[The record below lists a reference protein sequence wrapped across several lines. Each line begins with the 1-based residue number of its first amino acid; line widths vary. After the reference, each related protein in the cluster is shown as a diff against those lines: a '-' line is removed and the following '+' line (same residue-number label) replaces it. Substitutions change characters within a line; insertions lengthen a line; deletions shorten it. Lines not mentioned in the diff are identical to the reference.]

1 MSLTRAGVSCLDV
14 AGFFRALRKSWW
26 IIVTT
31 IVVGLGLSAFLV
43 IRTPPT
49 YASYLTFFVNTAATA
64 GTNPLQS
71 DQYAQQRVNSYV
83 VLVSS
88 ERLVKMVLEDT
99 QLDMSVRKLRGEISA
114 SSPLNT
120 VVLDVTVTDTSAARS
135 LRVATSISTQF
146 VKLIHD
152 TDPSVNLELF
162 SGPTL
167 NPTPVAPKTKLDLAL
182 GGLAGLAIG
191 IALAVIRQLADTSI
205 RTSSTLRD
213 AAGAP
218 VLGVIPIDPAA
229 KKAPLIVQS
238 HAHSRRAEA
247 FRQLRTNL
255 QFVDADRPARVM
267 VVTSSV
273 GSEGKSTTAAN
284 LAVSFAETEK
294 SVLLI
299 EGDLRRPR
307 VSDYLG
313 IERSVGLTNVLAG
326 QAEIEDVLQHWG
338 RGNLTVLPSGTIP
351 PNPSE
356 LLGSHGMQELLADF
370 RTQYDLVII
379 DAPPLL
385 PVTDAA
391 VVSVIA
397 DGAVVIVRA
406 GKTKRQQLASSMAS
420 LRSVDARVLGCV
432 LNMAPAK
439 GKDAELAYDGYGY
452 YEQTAPVETASVGS
466 KRASSQ
472 SVAPKQPAVADRE
485 ANREEAE
492 PEEANQ
498 EDTNREDVNREEAE
512 PEEANREEAEPGAEK
527 GTRWRRGRE
536 MVDAV
541 EQDPEDTVD
550 EAHDDAPES
559 PVTS

>member
-1 MSLTRAGVSCLDV
+1 VDV
-14 AGFFRALRKSWW
+14 AGFFRAIRKSWW
-26 IIVTT
+26 IVITT
-31 IVVGLGLSAFLV
+31 TLLGLGMFAFLV

-49 YASYLTFFVNTAATA
+49 YASNLTFFVNTAATA

-88 ERLVKMVLEDT
+88 ERLVRMVLQDT
-99 QLDMSVRKLRGEISA
+99 QLTMSVQKVRGEISA

-120 VVLDVTVTDTSAARS
+120 VVLDVTVTDTSGPRS
-135 LRVATSISTQF
+135 LRLATSISTQF

-167 NPTPVAPKTKLDLAL
+167 NPTPVAPKTKLDLIL
-182 GGLAGLAIG
+182 GGLVGIAVG

-205 RTSSTLRD
+205 RTSSALRD
-213 AAGAP
+213 VANSP
-218 VLGVIPIDPAA
+218 VLGVIPVDAAA

-284 LAVSFAETEK
+284 LALSFAETEK

-326 QAEIEDVLQHWG
+326 QAKIDEVLQPWG
-338 RGNLTVLPSGTIP
+338 RGNLTVLPSGTVP

-356 LLGSHGMQELLADF
+356 LLGSEGMQELLAQF
-370 RTQYDLVII
+370 RTRYDLVII

-406 GKTKRQQLASSMAS
+406 GKTKRQQLASAMAS
-420 LRSVDARVLGCV
+420 LRSVDARILGCV

-439 GKDAELAYDGYGY
+439 GKDSELAYDGYGY
-452 YEQTAPVETASVGS
+452 YELPDQAEVKPAAPKPAS
-466 KRASSQ
+466 KRPSPPQ
-472 SVAPKQPAVADRE
+472 EKADDG
-485 ANREEAE
+485 
-492 PEEANQ
+492 Q
-498 EDTNREDVNREEAE
+498 EDAEQDLEDNS
-512 PEEANREEAEPGAEK
+512 
-527 GTRWRRGRE
+527 RWRRARE
-536 MVDAV
+536 KVDTAERDADDDV
-541 EQDPEDTVD
+541 VDSSDGDLD
-550 EAHDDAPES
+550 EAQDESTDS
-559 PVTS
+559 PVKS